1 MKTISTKLMLIM
13 FCAALIIISVLDAV
27 AITAISKTTKDTV
40 MSSAKP
46 LSLQGVKNFDS
57 SVQQYV
63 TDLSRSVRS
72 SDFSHAA
79 DEAAMVEVMKSDF
92 SENVRD
98 DITYAI
104 MGSEGQTLYST
115 NSGLTDTI
123 QREDITQA
131 ISSNESSSLLTAVT
145 ANSSIF
151 MFSSR
156 YIWKANTL
164 LLQR

>member
-79 DEAAMVEVMKSDF
+79 DEAAMVCLEALAAFDAALALGDGYILKSCVVDGEERTF
-92 SENVRD
+92 ATKRLVFNCLHLFF
-98 DITYAI
+98 I
-104 MGSEGQTLYST
+104 
-115 NSGLTDTI
+115 
-123 QREDITQA
+123 
-131 ISSNESSSLLTAVT
+131 
-145 ANSSIF
+145 
-151 MFSSR
+151 
-156 YIWKANTL
+156 
-164 LLQR
+164 